1 MLRVKSSPLG
11 LYYTSYEAFVSIA
24 PYTNFKDA
32 LRLFPLGDRITAS
45 FKGGHNNNR
54 WNGVMQECLRFAKF
68 IKTYRNSSPEQLKD
82 YEIVEELKFLW
93 PHTKNEIIIDRNF
106 HDNGKKAKITIKTG
120 ATNIAGGA
128 YFACEN
134 DIKELI
140 VKMASELGI
149 NEAQKKCEYWSAFAD
164 AT

>member
-1 MLRVKSSPLG
+1 
-11 LYYTSYEAFVSIA
+11 
-24 PYTNFKDA
+24 
-32 LRLFPLGDRITAS
+32 
-45 FKGGHNNNR
+45 
-54 WNGVMQECLRFAKF
+54 MQECLRFAKF

-164 AT
+164 AR